1 LLTLIADFLPFIT
14 ILIIIIIRLLGN
26 AKIDTFV
33 LNIFKIMSFFL
44 DEKDLKKLIVIG
56 DRILVKPKV
65 PQSKTKSGL
74 LLPPGVNENEKVQ
87 IGYVVKVGPGYPI
100 PSVND
105 VDEPWK
111 NRSDEPKYVPL
122 QPKEGD
128 QAVYLQNSAIEVEF
142 NKEKF
147 VVVPHSAILLLL
159 RDDGLFE

>member
-1 LLTLIADFLPFIT
+1 MSLLLE
-14 ILIIIIIRLLGN
+14 
-26 AKIDTFV
+26 
-33 LNIFKIMSFFL
+33 
-44 DEKDLKKLIVIG
+44 EKDLKKLIVIG
-56 DRILVKPKV
+56 DRVLVKPKV

-100 PSVND
+100 PSVSD

-142 NKEKF
+142 NKEKYL
-147 VVVPHSAILLLL
+147 VVPHSAILLLL

>member
-1 LLTLIADFLPFIT
+1 MSLFLEE
-14 ILIIIIIRLLGN
+14 N
-26 AKIDTFV
+26 
-33 LNIFKIMSFFL
+33 
-44 DEKDLKKLIVIG
+44 DLKKLIVIG
-56 DRILVKPKV
+56 DRVLVKPKI

-105 VDEPWK
+105 ADEPWK

-142 NKEKF
+142 NKEKYL
-147 VVVPHSAILLLL
+147 VVPHSAILLLL